1 MANSPVTVDQ
11 VKKELSSQRSIPVHP
26 AARALH
32 FGGLGLGLAAGAAAA
47 AVRQTLSGEKQAHLL
62 MSEANVERLAG
73 TLCRLRGAA
82 LKVGQMLSFNDADVL
97 PPPVRTVMER
107 VRNGADYMPTWQ
119 LHHTLDE
126 ELGADWR
133 NHVETFDET
142 PIAAASIGQVRPLEV
157 RLYAQCSYLTSLRWH
172 GLHP

>member
-1 MANSPVTVDQ
+1 
-11 VKKELSSQRSIPVHP
+11 
-26 AARALH
+26 
-32 FGGLGLGLAAGAAAA
+32 
-47 AVRQTLSGEKQAHLL
+47 
-62 MSEANVERLAG
+62 
-73 TLCRLRGAA
+73 
-82 LKVGQMLSFNDADVL
+82 MLSFNDADVL